1 MTTKLD
7 DIDLLDRDVF
17 ARGVPHEWFTRL
29 RREAPVYRH
38 PRPDGTSFWV
48 ISKHEDIV
56 TTNRDWQ
63 RNSSLQELGGIA
75 GLDASLE
82 ETIRHTGRLN
92 SGRQLMGMD
101 PPDHT
106 SYRKVVNKGFT
117 PRLIGLLEPRV
128 RELTR
133 GLLDTALANRDVDF
147 VREVAAELPLLVICE
162 LLGAPVEDREKL
174 FVWSNQITAIEDPE
188 VVLGPQDVAEAA
200 RQIYAYADQL
210 AAARR
215 RCPMDDIA
223 TTLVNA
229 EVDGE
234 RLSDDDF
241 SRFFRTL
248 AVAGNETTRYTSA
261 HGMHAFVEN
270 PEQYQALVDDR
281 SLIPTA
287 VEEILRWATPPM
299 YFRRNVTE
307 DYELRG
313 QHIRAGEIVSLWYI
327 SGNRDEDVF
336 VDPFSFDIS
345 RSPNPHI
352 AFGGG
357 GPHFCL
363 GASLAR
369 LQLRVLFEELVERV
383 GRVEALG
390 PPIRLRSNF
399 LNGIKHLPVRLHP
412 AVSR

>member
-1 MTTKLD
+1 MRLS

-17 ARGVPHEWFTRL
+17 ARGVPHEWFAIL

-38 PRPDGTSFWV
+38 PKPDGTSFWV

-56 TTNRDWQ
+56 AVGRDWQ
-63 RNSSLQELGGIA
+63 RNSSARELGGIA
-75 GLDASLE
+75 SLDAITE
-82 ETIRHTGRLN
+82 EKVRVTAEINDGRE
-92 SGRQLMGMD
+92 LMGMD
-101 PPDHT
+101 PPEHT

-117 PRLIGLLEPRV
+117 PRLVGLLEPRV
-128 RELTR
+128 RELTTEV
-133 GLLDTALANRDVDF
+133 LDRAIAKGELDF
-147 VREVAAELPLLVICE
+147 VRDIAAELPLLVISE
-162 LLGAPVEDREKL
+162 LLGAPAEDRDKI
-174 FVWSNQITAIEDPE
+174 FAWSNLLTGSEDPE
-188 VVLGPQDVAEAA
+188 ILASAEQFAQAA
-200 RQIYAYADQL
+200 REIYAYADRL
-210 AAARR
+210 AVDRR
-215 RCPMDDIA
+215 RCPHDDIA

-234 RLSDDDF
+234 RLSANDF

-248 AVAGNETTRYTSA
+248 AVAGNETTRYSSA
-261 HGMHAFVEN
+261 HGMHAFLEN
-270 PEQYQALVDDR
+270 PSEYEALVDDP
-281 SLIPTA
+281 SLISTA

-313 QHIRAGEIVSLWYI
+313 QQIRAGEIVSLWYI

-336 VDPFSFDIS
+336 ADPFTFDIR

-357 GPHFCL
+357 GPHYCL

-369 LQLRVLFEELVERV
+369 LQLRVLFEELIDRV
-383 GRVEALG
+383 PKVEAVG
-390 PPIRLRSNF
+390 EPVRLRSNF
-399 LNGIKHLPVRLHP
+399 MNGLKHLPVRLH
-412 AVSR
+412 ARS